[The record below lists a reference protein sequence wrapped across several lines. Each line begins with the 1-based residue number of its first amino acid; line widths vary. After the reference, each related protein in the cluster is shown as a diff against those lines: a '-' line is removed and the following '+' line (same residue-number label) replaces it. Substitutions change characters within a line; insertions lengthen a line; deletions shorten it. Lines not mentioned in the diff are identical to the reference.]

1 MSSFS
6 CPRYLCSTPPGLVYT
21 LFAIP
26 LCADAAS
33 VVKPLFLSQ
42 RSRTERAAFSVLAQS
57 VQLQTIAGVAA
68 LSTLWGTQVQ
78 GPAPAHVAG
87 PPWSV
92 T

>member
-6 CPRYLCSTPPGLVYT
+6 WFYLCSTHPGLAYT
-21 LFAIP
+21 PFAIP
-26 LCADAAS
+26 LRANAAS

-68 LSTLWGTQVQ
+68 LSTLCCTQVQ
-78 GPAPAHVAG
+78 GLARAQVAG